1 MAMKQSGHF
10 YFQLFLVFVLT
21 ATIASPAVGLAAGA
35 EPVALSDA
43 ARTGNWETV
52 RSLIAGGLK
61 GDGVNSSDTDG
72 TRPLHWAVRA
82 DEMDIAD
89 LLLKAGADA
98 TAQNRLGLTA
108 LNLAATNGNGAMIR
122 KLLEHGANANEV
134 EKSGET
140 ILMVATR
147 SGSADAVRAI
157 LERKVN
163 PNTTEPQLQ
172 TTALM
177 MAAEAGYTESVR
189 ALLEYKADI
198 LARSRTGAPP
208 PRKMPCAGQTGCGS
222 HGDGIVRGGLPDQG
236 YRPPIPGDMNAL
248 MFAAREGHIDAAQLL
263 LDAGSDVNAV
273 DKNDITPLFMAISNN
288 RIPMARFLI
297 DRGANINAKD
307 WYGRTPLFAAIEMRN
322 VDLDY
327 MTFLHIVNA
336 EDRKIILDFTEYLLD
351 KGVETNFRLKEVP
364 PLRSWMYLLGG
375 SLAWV
380 DFTGETP
387 FMLASLS
394 GDVSTMRLLLKHG
407 ADPKIATF
415 GGTTPLMAAAGVNWV
430 VDQTYD
436 EGQDALLEAVKLCYE
451 LGMDVNDTN
460 SMGLTALMG
469 AANRGS
475 DSIIEFLVSKGA
487 RLDVKDKI
495 GRTAFNWSEGIFLAT
510 HAPVPKPTSMALIE
524 KLQKVAG
531 QAK

>member
-1 MAMKQSGHF
+1 MVFDKPGRI
-10 YFQLFLVFVLT
+10 YFQLLLTVLIT
-21 ATIASPAVGLAAGA
+21 ATLLAPCESQAAGPA
-35 EPVALSDA
+35 PVALSDA
-43 ARTGNWETV
+43 ARTGNWATV
-52 RSLIAGGLK
+52 RSLISGGLK
-61 GDGVNSSDTDG
+61 GDGVNAQDQDG

-82 DEMDIAD
+82 DELEIAE

-108 LNLAATNGNGAMIR
+108 INLAATNGNGAMIR
-122 KLLEHGANANEV
+122 KLLDHGANASEV
-134 EKSGET
+134 EKTGET
-140 ILMVATR
+140 VLMVATR
-147 SGSADAVRAI
+147 SGNADAVRAI
-157 LERKVN
+157 LERGAN
-163 PNTTEPQLQ
+163 PNATEPQLQ

-189 ALLEYKADI
+189 ILLEYKADI
-198 LARSRTGAPP
+198 SMRTRTGAAPA
-208 PRKMPCAGQTGCGS
+208 RKMPCAGQTGCGS
-222 HGDGIVRGGLPDQG
+222 HGEGIVRGGLPDQG
-236 YRPPIPGDMNAL
+236 YQPPIPGNMNAL
-248 MFAAREGHIDAAQLL
+248 MFAAREGNVDAAKLL

-297 DRGANINAKD
+297 ERGANINAKD

-327 MTFLHIVNA
+327 QTFEHIVNA
-336 EDRKIILDFTEYLLD
+336 EERKTILDFIGFLLD
-351 KGVETNFRLKEVP
+351 NGVDANIRVKEVP

-407 ADPKIATF
+407 ADPKIPTF
-415 GGTTPLMAAAGVNWV
+415 GGTTALMAAAGVNWV

-436 EGQDALLEAVKLCYE
+436 EGPEALLEAVKLCYE
-451 LGMDVNDTN
+451 LGMDVNATN
-460 SMGLTALMG
+460 SMGLTAVMG

-475 DSIIEFLVSKGA
+475 DPIIEFLVSKGA
-487 RLDVKDKI
+487 HLEMKDKV
-495 GRTAFNWSEGIFLAT
+495 GRNAYNWSEGIFLAT
-510 HAPVPKPTSMALIE
+510 HAPVPKPSSMALIQ
-524 KLQKVAG
+524 KLMG
-531 QAK
+531 QAQ

>member
-1 MAMKQSGHF
+1 
-10 YFQLFLVFVLT
+10 
-21 ATIASPAVGLAAGA
+21 
-35 EPVALSDA
+35 
-43 ARTGNWETV
+43 
-52 RSLIAGGLK
+52 
-61 GDGVNSSDTDG
+61 
-72 TRPLHWAVRA
+72 
-82 DEMDIAD
+82 
-89 LLLKAGADA
+89 
-98 TAQNRLGLTA
+98 
-108 LNLAATNGNGAMIR
+108 
-122 KLLEHGANANEV
+122 
-134 EKSGET
+134 
-140 ILMVATR
+140 
-147 SGSADAVRAI
+147 
-157 LERKVN
+157 
-163 PNTTEPQLQ
+163 
-172 TTALM
+172 
-177 MAAEAGYTESVR
+177 
-189 ALLEYKADI
+189 
-198 LARSRTGAPP
+198 
-208 PRKMPCAGQTGCGS
+208 
-222 HGDGIVRGGLPDQG
+222 
-236 YRPPIPGDMNAL
+236 
-248 MFAAREGHIDAAQLL
+248 MFAAREGHIDAARLL

-327 MTFLHIVNA
+327 MTFEHIVNA
-336 EDRKIILDFTEYLLD
+336 EDRKVILDFIGYLLD
-351 KGVETNFRLKEVP
+351 KGVETNIRLKEVP

-380 DFTGETP
+380 DFTGQTP

-407 ADPKIATF
+407 ADPKVETF

-451 LGMDVNDTN
+451 LGMDVNATN

-475 DSIIEFLVSKGA
+475 DTIIEFLVSKGA

-524 KLQKVAG
+524 KLQKLTG

>member
-1 MAMKQSGHF
+1 MVLRQYNHF
-10 YFQLFLVFVLT
+10 HLPLLLAALFVTTVLT
-21 ATIASPAVGLAAGA
+21 PSVSLAAGA

-43 ARTGNWETV
+43 ARSGNWETV
-52 RSLIAGGLK
+52 RSLIAAGLK
-61 GDGVNSSDTDG
+61 GEGVNAPDKDG

-82 DEMDIAD
+82 DETEIAD

-108 LNLAATNGNGAMIR
+108 LNLAATNGNGPLIR
-122 KLLEHGANANEV
+122 KLLDHGANTNQV
-134 EKSGET
+134 EKTGET
-140 ILMVATR
+140 ILMVAAR
-147 SGSADAVRAI
+147 SGNSDAVRAI
-157 LERKVN
+157 LERGVN

-198 LARSRTGAPP
+198 QLRSRTGAAPA
-208 PRKMPCAGQTGCGS
+208 RKMPCAGQTGCGS
-222 HGDGIVRGGLPDQG
+222 HGDGIVRGGLPEQG
-236 YRPPIPGDMNAL
+236 YKPPIPGNMNAL
-248 MFAAREGHIDAAQLL
+248 MFAAREGHVDAARLL

-273 DKNDITPLFMAISNN
+273 DKNEITPLFMAISNN

-297 DRGANINAKD
+297 ERGANINAKD

-327 MTFLHIVNA
+327 QTFEHMVNA
-336 EDRKIILDFTEYLLD
+336 EDRKVILDFTAYLLD
-351 KGVETNFRLKEVP
+351 KGVDANIRVKEVP

-394 GDVSTMRLLLKHG
+394 GDVATMRLLLKHG

-415 GGTTPLMAAAGVNWV
+415 SGTTPLMAAAGVNWV

-436 EGQDALLEAVKLCYE
+436 EGPDALLEAVKLCYE
-451 LGMDVNDTN
+451 LGMDVNATN
-460 SMGLTALMG
+460 SMGLTAAMG

-487 RLDVKDKI
+487 HLEMKDKV
-495 GRTAFNWSEGIFLAT
+495 GRTAYNWSEGIFLAT
-510 HAPVPKPTSMALIE
+510 HAPVPKPSSMALIQ
-524 KLQKVAG
+524 KLMG
-531 QAK
+531 QAQ

>member
-1 MAMKQSGHF
+1 MQIKQFHIYFSLVIILATTTCVPSMAF
-10 YFQLFLVFVLT
+10 
-21 ATIASPAVGLAAGA
+21 AAGP
-35 EPVALSDA
+35 EPAALSDA
-43 ARTGNWETV
+43 ARAGNWETV
-52 RSLIAGGLK
+52 KTLVKSGLK
-61 GDGVNSSDTDG
+61 GDGINVSDTDG

-82 DEMDIAD
+82 DELEIAD

-108 LNLAATNGNGAMIR
+108 LNLAAENGNGAMIR
-122 KLLEHGANANEV
+122 KLLDHGANANEI
-134 EKSGET
+134 EKTGET

-147 SGSADAVRAI
+147 SGSADAVRAL
-157 LERKVN
+157 LERGVN
-163 PNTTEPQLQ
+163 PNTAETQLQ

-198 LARSRTGAPP
+198 LARSRTGAAPA
-208 PRKMPCAGQTGCGS
+208 RKMPCAGQTGCGS
-222 HGDGIVRGGLPDQG
+222 HGDGIVRGGLPEQG
-236 YRPPIPGDMNAL
+236 YRPPIPGNMDAL
-248 MFAAREGHIDAAQLL
+248 MFAAREGHIDAAKLL
-263 LDAGSDVNAV
+263 LDAGADVNAV

-307 WYGRTPLFAAIEMRN
+307 WYGRTPLFAAVEMRN

-327 MTFLHIVNA
+327 ITFEHIVNA
-336 EDRKIILDFTEYLLD
+336 EERKTILDFIGYILD
-351 KGVETNFRLKEVP
+351 KQVDPNIRVKEVP
-364 PLRSWMYLLGG
+364 PLRAWMYLLGG

-407 ADPKIATF
+407 ADPKIATYS
-415 GGTTPLMAAAGVNWV
+415 GTTALMAAAGVNWV

-436 EGQDALLEAVKLCYE
+436 EGSGPLLEAVKLCYE
-451 LGMDVNDTN
+451 LGMDVNAEN

-475 DSIIEFLVSKGA
+475 DNIIEFLVSKGA
-487 RLDVKDKI
+487 RLDTKDKV
-495 GRTAFNWSEGIFLAT
+495 GRTAYNWSEGIFLAT
-510 HAPVPKPTSMALIE
+510 HAPVPRPTSMALIQ
-524 KLQKVAG
+524 KLQG

>member
-1 MAMKQSGHF
+1 MKQSDHF
-10 YFQLFLVFVLT
+10 YFRLLLVLT
-21 ATIASPAVGLAAGA
+21 LIAMVVSPVMGLAAGA

-43 ARTGNWETV
+43 ARAGNWETV
-52 RSLIAGGLK
+52 RSLIASGLK
-61 GDGVNSSDTDG
+61 GEGVNSPDKDG

-82 DEMDIAD
+82 DELEIAD

-108 LNLAATNGNGAMIR
+108 LNLAAANGNGAMIR
-122 KLLEHGANANEV
+122 KLLDRGANANEV
-134 EKSGET
+134 EKTGET

-147 SGSADAVRAI
+147 SGNADAVRAI
-157 LERKVN
+157 LERHVD
-163 PNTTEPQLQ
+163 PNTAEPQLQ
-172 TTALM
+172 STALM

-198 LARSRTGAPP
+198 LGRSRTGAAPA
-208 PRKMPCAGQTGCGS
+208 RKMPCAGQTGCGS

-236 YRPPIPGDMNAL
+236 YRPPIPGNMNAL
-248 MFAAREGHIDAAQLL
+248 MFAAREGHVDAARLL
-263 LDAGSDVNAV
+263 LDAGADVNGV

-288 RIPMARFLI
+288 RISMARFLI

-327 MTFLHIVNA
+327 QTFEHIVNA
-336 EDRKIILDFTEYLLD
+336 EDRKVILDFIGYLLD
-351 KGVETNFRLKEVP
+351 KGVDANIRVKEVP

-394 GDVSTMRLLLKHG
+394 GDVTTMRLLLKYG

-415 GGTTPLMAAAGVNWV
+415 AGTTPLMAASGVNWV

-436 EGQDALLEAVKLCYE
+436 EGPDALLEAVKLCYE
-451 LGMDVNDTN
+451 LGMDVNATN

-487 RLDVKDKI
+487 HLEMKDKV
-495 GRTAFNWSEGIFLAT
+495 GRNAFNWSEGIFLAT
-510 HAPVPKPTSMALIE
+510 HAPVPKPTSMALIQ
-524 KLQKVAG
+524 KLMG
-531 QAK
+531 QSK